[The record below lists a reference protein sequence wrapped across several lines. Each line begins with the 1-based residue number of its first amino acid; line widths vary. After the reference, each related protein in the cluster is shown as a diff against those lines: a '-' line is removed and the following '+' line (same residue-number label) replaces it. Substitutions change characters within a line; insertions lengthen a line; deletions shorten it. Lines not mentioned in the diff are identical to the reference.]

1 MLSGRKVIRFSK
13 RIPGHLLKLFLALLI
28 LLPVGWMFCSAF
40 RPAKRIIMFPPE
52 FFPRIVST
60 ENFATVFKS
69 IPILTYFRN
78 TVIFSMAVTF
88 TSLLINS
95 LAGYAFARIDFKGKN
110 LVFTLLMAS
119 MMIPFQVIMIPLF
132 MEIHFMGMLD
142 TYAGLIVPRMANVI
156 GIFFMRSFFA
166 TLPKQLEEAGRLDG
180 LREIGIF
187 FRIMLPNCGAAIAT
201 QVVLALNAN
210 WNELLWPLLM
220 TTSAEKRMLSNGIC
234 YFIGQNTIQYGPAF
248 AAGVIS
254 VIPLLIAFAFGQK
267 YFVSSIVSS
276 AIKG

>member
-1 MLSGRKVIRFSK
+1 M
-13 RIPGHLLKLFLALLI
+13 I

-40 RPAKRIIMFPPE
+40 RPTNRILAFPPE
-52 FFPRIVST
+52 FFPSAVSW
-60 ENFATVFKS
+60 ENFLTVFNA
-69 IPILTYFRN
+69 IPIALYFKN
-78 TVIFSMAVTF
+78 TVIFSAAVTAL
-88 TSLLINS
+88 SVLINS

-110 LVFTLLMAS
+110 IIFTILMAS

-132 MEIHFMGMLD
+132 MELHYMNLLD
-142 TYAGLIVPRMANVI
+142 TFSGLILPRISNVI

-166 TLPKQLEEAGRLDG
+166 TLPKQLEEAGRVDG

-201 QVVLALNAN
+201 QVVLSINAN

-220 TTSAEKRMLSNGIC
+220 TTSSEKRMLSNGIC
-234 YFIGQNTIQYGPAF
+234 YFVGQNTIQYGPAF

-254 VIPLLIAFAFGQK
+254 VVPLLVIFIFGQK
-267 YFVSSIVSS
+267 YFVNSIVSS
-276 AIKG
+276 AVKG